1 MKSCVGVSF
10 AAEQLTEDCSD
21 KKLTKKVNN
30 MEELI
35 KTLRS
40 YAEEYRK
47 PPYGKKI
54 EGTSE
59 LLEKAASKLQ
69 EAVESVEKMKKRYI
83 DGTKVNYQGD
93 DADDGIECP
102 FCGYEVARNDDY
114 SDMKPKHCPEC
125 GTKLIY

>member
-1 MKSCVGVSF
+1 MQNLLWKNILGIAC
-10 AAEQLTEDCSD
+10 
-21 KKLTKKVNN
+21 KLTFSEGMT

-35 KTLRS
+35 RQLKS

-47 PPYGKKI
+47 PPYGKEV
-54 EGTSE
+54 EGTPE
-59 LLEKAASKLQ
+59 LLEKTASSLQ
-69 EAVESVEKMKKRYI
+69 EAKDSVEKMKKRYM
-83 DGTKVNYQGD
+83 DGMEVHYQGD

-102 FCGYEVARNDDY
+102 MCGFEVARNDDF

>member
-1 MKSCVGVSF
+1 
-10 AAEQLTEDCSD
+10 
-21 KKLTKKVNN
+21 

-35 KTLRS
+35 RQLKS

-47 PPYGKKI
+47 PPYGKEV
-54 EGTSE
+54 EGTPE
-59 LLEKAASKLQ
+59 LLEKTASSLQ
-69 EAVESVEKMKKRYI
+69 EAKDSVEKMKKRYM
-83 DGTKVNYQGD
+83 DGMEVHYQGD

-102 FCGYEVARNDDY
+102 MCGFEVARNDDF